1 MEFWTACNGLTK
13 LRPMPVNLADFYDSW
28 IQDVIRAEELGF
40 DGINAPEHHFMYDG
54 FIPSPLQ
61 ALSAAAAVTSKVRL
75 ATGAMLLTLYDPLEA
90 AEMAATADLL
100 SNGRISLGLGMGY
113 RPMEFDA
120 FGTAKKTR
128 GARLTEG
135 MEVMKLA
142 TSQESFSYQGKH
154 YQYKDASIAPRPVQ
168 KPLDLWYCGGTT
180 TVGARRAGTAG
191 LGYWLATSPLDASE
205 RIIKEYRQFGREA
218 GWADDQLRTCV
229 FKDIFIGETVEEAK
243 AMAHQMMEY
252 FYDEHILG
260 YGYLVDETGKNLYNP
275 PKDHPL
281 YERFVDSLTC
291 GTVEMIIDELKKYEA
306 IGVDTVMIQS
316 TQQELIAEKVLPELR
331 R

>member
-13 LRPMPVNLADFYDSW
+13 IRPMPNSLADFYDVW
-28 IQDVIRAEELGF
+28 IQDVKRAEELGF

-54 FIPSPLQ
+54 FINSPLQ
-61 ALSAAAAVTSKVRL
+61 ALCAAAAVTSKIRL
-75 ATGAMLLTLYDPLEA
+75 ATGAMLLTLYDPIEA
-90 AEMAATADLL
+90 AELATTADVL

-142 TSQESFSYQGKH
+142 TSQERFSYEGKH
-154 YQYKDASIAPRPVQ
+154 YQYQDVSICPRPVQ
-168 KPLDLWYCGGTT
+168 KPLDLWFCGGTT
-180 TVGARRAGTAG
+180 TIGARRAGSAG
-191 LGYWLATSPLDASE
+191 LGYWLANSPLDATKNIVE
-205 RIIKEYRQFGREA
+205 EYRQFGREA
-218 GWADDQLRTCV
+218 GWQEDQLRVAV

-243 AMAHQMMEY
+243 AMALQMMDF

-260 YGYLVDETGKNLYNP
+260 YGYLVDENGKNLYNP
-275 PKDHPL
+275 PKEHHL
-281 YERFVDSLTC
+281 YKRFVDSLTC
-291 GTVEMIIDELKKYEA
+291 GTVEMVVEELKRYEE
-306 IGVDTVMIQS
+306 IGVDCIMIQS
-316 TQQELIAEKVLPELR
+316 TQQELIAQKVLPEFR
-331 R
+331 